1 MSDAEPDADA
11 APQGVPI
18 TIHAQYLRD
27 LSFENPNAPGALRSD
42 GSAPQMD
49 IKIGIEA
56 RKMPDIDGAIGL
68 HEVVLSLRA
77 EAKRAKGEHGGDDV
91 TQMFIAEMQ
100 YGIAASIPEGAVPDD
115 QVHPFLYIE
124 IPRMAFPFA
133 RQILADVTVRGGYP
147 PLLLQPVDFRALYAQ
162 RFGDSA
168 QQSG

>member
-1 MSDAEPDADA
+1 MPDTDDT
-11 APQGVPI
+11 PKGTPV

-42 GSAPQMD
+42 GSAPEMD

-56 RKMPDIDGAIGL
+56 RKMPDIDGVANL

-77 EAKRAKGEHGGDDV
+77 EAKRGAGDDAA
-91 TQMFIAEMQ
+91 QMFIAEMQ

-124 IPRMAFPFA
+124 VPRMAFPFA

-147 PLLLQPVDFRALYAQ
+147 PLLLQPVDFRSLYAQ
-162 RFGDSA
+162 RFGDQA
-168 QQSG
+168 DAGD